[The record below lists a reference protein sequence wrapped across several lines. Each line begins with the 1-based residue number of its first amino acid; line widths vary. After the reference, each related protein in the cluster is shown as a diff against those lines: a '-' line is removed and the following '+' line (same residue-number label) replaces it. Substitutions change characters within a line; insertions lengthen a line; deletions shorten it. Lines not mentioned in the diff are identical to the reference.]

1 MLTQRHPAQRDVDGW
16 IAQAIAAQPQP
27 DRKALT
33 VADFALL
40 AQLAQETA
48 LAMHLAIVVS
58 LVDAHG
64 HPRYFVSM
72 DNALLVSHRLA
83 GQKAYSAVA
92 LRMPTHEL
100 AEQVQPGAPLFG
112 LQQQADICA
121 VGGGLPCWHQGH
133 LLGGIGISGGTAEE
147 DVAIARHV
155 LHHFTQQR
163 FSLSPFA

>member
-1 MLTQRHPAQRDVDGW
+1 MLTQQPPAPRDLDGW

-27 DRKALT
+27 ERKTLT

-48 LAMHLAIVVS
+48 SAMHRAIVVS

-64 HPRYFVSM
+64 HPRYVVSM
-72 DNALLVSHRLA
+72 DDALLVSHRLA

-112 LQQQADICA
+112 LLQQADICA

-133 LLGGIGISGGTAEE
+133 LLGAIGISGGTAEE

-155 LHHFTQQR
+155 LHQFTQQR

>member
-1 MLTQRHPAQRDVDGW
+1 MLTQQHPAQRDVDGW
-16 IAQAIAAQPQP
+16 IAKAIAAQPQP
-27 DRKALT
+27 ERNALT

-58 LVDAHG
+58 LVDAYG

-72 DNALLVSHRLA
+72 DNALLVSLRLA

-147 DVAIARHV
+147 DIAIARHV

>member
-1 MLTQRHPAQRDVDGW
+1 MLRQQHPAPDALDGW
-16 IAQAIAAQPQP
+16 IAQAIAAQPQA
-27 DRKALT
+27 DRKVLAVT
-33 VADFALL
+33 DFALL

-48 LAMHLAIVVS
+48 NAMQRAIVVS

-83 GQKAYSAVA
+83 GQKAYTAVA

-100 AEQVQPGAPLFG
+100 AEQVQPGGALFG
-112 LQQQADICA
+112 LQQQGDICA
-121 VGGGLPCWHQGH
+121 IGGGLPCWHQGQ

-163 FSLSPFA
+163 FPLSPFA

>member
-1 MLTQRHPAQRDVDGW
+1 MLTQQPPIPDALERW
-16 IAQAIAAQPQP
+16 IAQAIAAQQKV
-27 DRKALT
+27 DRKVLT
-33 VADFALL
+33 LADFALL

-48 LAMHLAIVVS
+48 SAMQLAIVVS

-64 HPRYFVSM
+64 HQRYFVSM
-72 DNALLVSHRLA
+72 DDALLVSHHLA

-112 LQQQADICA
+112 LRQQADICA
-121 VGGGLPCWHQGH
+121 IGGGLPCWHQGQ

-155 LHHFTQQR
+155 LYHFTQQR
-163 FSLSPFA
+163 FPLSPFA